1 MIYTLYNSL
10 SNNKIEPEYI
20 KNLKTQNDENNKII
34 DAVKTDYKEFF
45 ASLKEGDIVDL
56 VGGDGT
62 INYLINAVEE
72 DEIKNDIY
80 IIPTGTGNDFYHDAT
95 NSPKTEESTKE
106 KLLLNPY
113 LKNLP
118 TVTVNGITRKFING
132 VGFGIDGYCC
142 EVGDNL
148 KEKSDK
154 KVNYTSIAIKGLLF
168 HFKPVKSTIEID
180 GKTYEYKNVWLT
192 PTMKGRYYGGGMMVA
207 PNQNRFEEGVVSTVV
222 YKSRSKLKALIVFPS
237 IFKGEHIK
245 KEKVVK
251 IFTGKNVKVTFDKPT
266 ALQIDGETVKNVL
279 SYSVRG

>member
-20 KNLKTQNDENNKII
+20 KDLKAAKDENNII
-34 DAVKTDYKEFF
+34 VDAINTNYKEFF
-45 ASLKEGDIVDL
+45 ANLKENDIVDL

-62 INYLINAVEE
+62 INYLINALEE

-80 IIPTGTGNDFYHDAT
+80 IIPTGTGNDFFHDVT
-95 NSPKTEESTKE
+95 LNSKEKVE

-118 TVTVNGITRKFING
+118 VVTVNGITRKFING

-142 EVGDNL
+142 EVGDML

-154 KVNYTSIAIKGLLF
+154 KVNYTTIAIKGLLF
-168 HFKPVKSTIEID
+168 HFKNVKSTIEID
-180 GKTYEYKNVWLT
+180 GKVYEYQNAWLT
-192 PTMKGRYYGGGMMVA
+192 PTMKGRFYGGGMMIA
-207 PNQNRFEEGVVSTVV
+207 PNQKREDGKVSTVV
-222 YKSRSKLKALIVFPS
+222 YKTRSKLKALIVFPS

-245 KEKVVK
+245 KDKMVK
-251 IFTGKNVKVTFDKPT
+251 IHTGKEVKVTFDKPC
-266 ALQIDGETVKNVL
+266 ALQIDGETIKNVL
-279 SYSVRG
+279 TYSVRG